1 MMVNTNLIKL
11 FSFFLKKLSVIIT
24 LSFGNKISSSYFGE
38 MKKKKSADLN
48 PHVSVDCVVFGFNDQ
63 KLKVLLIERE
73 KIPRVHLKGH
83 KLKLPGSLISEA
95 EDLDIS
101 ASRTLKELTGI
112 NNIYLKQFG
121 VFSSPGRL
129 APPEDL
135 SWLRKTSGL
144 VVDRVVTVA
153 YYSLIKIM
161 ESNTTEKTIWQPINE
176 VPDLIFD
183 HNVIVN
189 RALEALRKEIRTEP
203 LCFEL
208 LPKKFTIR
216 QMQNLYEAILG
227 EKLDNRNFRKKI
239 KPLEFLMP
247 LEEKEKE
254 VNHKPAQLFKF
265 DKRLYEKH
273 RKVVSGFNL

>member
-1 MMVNTNLIKL
+1 
-11 FSFFLKKLSVIIT
+11 
-24 LSFGNKISSSYFGE
+24 
-38 MKKKKSADLN
+38 MKKRKTNSLN

-73 KIPRVHLKGH
+73 RIPKSHLKGH
-83 KLKLPGSLISEA
+83 KLKLPGNLISEV

-101 ASRTLKELTGI
+101 ASRTLKELTGL
-112 NNIYLKQFG
+112 NNIFLKQFG
-121 VFSSPGRL
+121 VFSSPERL
-129 APPEDL
+129 SPPEDL
-135 SWLRKTSGL
+135 NWLRKTSGL
-144 VVDRVVTVA
+144 KVDRVVTVA
-153 YYSLIKIM
+153 YYSLIKIS

-176 VPDLIFD
+176 LPELIFD
-183 HNVIVN
+183 HNNIVKS
-189 RALEALRKEIRTEP
+189 ALEELRKEIRTEP

-227 EKLDNRNFRKKI
+227 ERLDNRNFRKKI
-239 KPLEFLMP
+239 KPLEFLTP
-247 LEEKEKE
+247 LSEKEKE
-254 VNHKPAQLFKF
+254 VNHKPAQLYKF